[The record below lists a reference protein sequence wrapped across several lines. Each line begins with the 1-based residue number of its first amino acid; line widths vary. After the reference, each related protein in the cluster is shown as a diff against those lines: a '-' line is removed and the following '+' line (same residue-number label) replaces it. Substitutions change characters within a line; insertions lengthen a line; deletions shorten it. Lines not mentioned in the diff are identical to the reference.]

1 MASVAGA
8 GADTSI
14 QQQIVRE
21 APEIEAY
28 KLDLLK
34 QARDLATQQGFAEQL
49 PGYQVAGFSPAQIAA
64 MRAAEQQGV
73 GAFSPYVTAANQGLA
88 GAMTAT
94 REAGDILRGADTR
107 GQFTDAQA
115 AMRQAG
121 AAAAGMSGGINQIN
135 TGLGYMD
142 LAGQRALAA
151 DTTGRFGA
159 AYQDIGT
166 GINALATSQNM
177 AARASQADL
186 TPATAAIGQ
195 GMRGITDAQRMAAG
209 AAGADF
215 SGSQQLLMNAAQRAA
230 GAAGVPQMAG
240 AQGTIGQGL
249 GTGQQAIA
257 MAQQAAAQ
265 PAIQQGI
272 SALYQGAQQGAQ
284 AAQQPGFQQGVGTA
298 LTAAQQAQQAAQQPG
313 FQTAQ
318 QAIQQGIG
326 AIGAGTQGYDPS
338 RAQAFMDPYRQQVI
352 DETMRQIERQGAIA
366 QQGLS
371 AQAVRAGAFGGERE
385 GVQRAEM
392 QRGLLEQKAGTIA
405 NLLSQGYSQAQ
416 ANAMATFEQQQQR
429 ALQGAQATGQLGGQ
443 AAQVA
448 AQQAGLG
455 QQAAQ
460 QLAQAGQ
467 LQASTAGQQA
477 GLGLQ
482 AAQMTQAAGTGG
494 ISAGAQQA
502 QLGQAAAQIAAQQ
515 AGLGVQAGQAMG
527 SLEAQ
532 RAAAEQAAAG
542 QIANIG
548 QTAGQ
553 QAAQQAQL
561 GQAAA
566 GLYGNLSQQQIAAG
580 QGLGQLGVE
589 QARLGQSAAGLYQQ
603 AAQGYGNLASQ
614 QGALAGQESNIQ
626 QNISNLLMQQGA
638 GRTNAAQALAGIY
651 GQQSGQFQNIAQ
663 GVGALAGQ
671 QFGIGQQM
679 ATGLG
684 ALGQQ
689 YGQQA
694 INQLGIGQAA
704 QGMQQSDINFLYNVG
719 QAQQAF
725 NQQGLDAQRATQMQR
740 LYAPYQ
746 QLGFLS
752 DIYRGAPSTQMAT
765 TAVSQPSASPFQQ
778 AAGIGLAGLTAAAGA
793 AKAGLFG

>member
-1 MASVAGA
+1 MAT
-8 GADTSI
+8 DDPI

-34 QARDLATQQGFAEQL
+34 QARDLATQQGFADQI

-73 GAFSPYVTAANQGLA
+73 VAFSPYVTAANQGLA
-88 GAMTAT
+88 GAMTTT

-107 GQFTDAQA
+107 GQFTDAQG

-121 AAAAGMSGGINQIN
+121 AAAAGISGGINQIN

-142 LAGQRALAA
+142 LAGQRALAS
-151 DTTGRFGA
+151 DTTGRFGD

-166 GINALATSQNM
+166 GVNALATSQNM

-195 GMRGITDAQRMAAG
+195 GMRGVTDAQRIAAG
-209 AAGADF
+209 ALGADF
-215 SGSQQLLMNAAQRAA
+215 SGSQQLLMNAAQRSA
-230 GAAGVPQMAG
+230 GAAGVPQMGG
-240 AQGTIGQGL
+240 AQGAVQLGLAGGL
-249 GTGQQAIA
+249 G
-257 MAQQAAAQ
+257 
-265 PAIQQGI
+265 GI
-272 SALYQGAQQGAQ
+272 SGGM
-284 AAQQPGFQQGVGTA
+284 G
-298 LTAAQQAQQAAQQPG
+298 
-313 FQTAQ
+313 
-318 QAIQQGIG
+318 
-326 AIGAGTQGYDPS
+326 GYDPS

-352 DETMRQIERQGAIA
+352 DETMRQIDRQGSIA

-371 AQAVRAGAFGGERE
+371 SQAVRSGAFGGERE

-392 QRGLLEQKAGTIA
+392 QRGLMEQKAGTIA

-416 ANAMATFEQQQQR
+416 ANSMASFEQQQQR
-429 ALQGAQATGQLGGQ
+429 SLQGGQAIGQLG
-443 AAQVA
+443 
-448 AQQAGLG
+448 
-455 QQAAQ
+455 
-460 QLAQAGQ
+460 
-467 LQASTAGQQA
+467 
-477 GLGLQ
+477 
-482 AAQMTQAAGTGG
+482 
-494 ISAGAQQA
+494 
-502 QLGQAAAQIAAQQ
+502 
-515 AGLGVQAGQAMG
+515 VQSGQAMG
-527 SLEAQ
+527 SFEAQ

-561 GQAAA
+561 GQSGA

-589 QARLGQSAAGLYQQ
+589 QARLGQGAAGLYQQ

-626 QNISNLLMQQGA
+626 QNISNLLMQQGV

-651 GQQSGQFQNIAQ
+651 GQQSGQFQNVAQ
-663 GVGALAGQ
+663 GIGGLAGT

-694 INQLGIGQAA
+694 VNQLGIGQAA
-704 QGMQQSDINFLYNVG
+704 QGMQQSDINFLYNTG

-725 NQQGLDAQRATQMQR
+725 RQQQADAERATRTQR

-752 DIYRGAPSTQMAT
+752 DIYRGAPSTQMSTSVA
-765 TAVSQPSASPFQQ
+765 SQPSASPFQT
-778 AAGIGLAGLTAAAGA
+778 AAGIGIAGLTAAAGA
-793 AKAGLFG
+793 AKYGLFGPT